1 MTTLTINIDV
11 EDSVIEN
18 AGEDYLKDYIQ
29 EQVKAYR
36 AQVLGKEIRQA
47 IDDSGVDIDKEFKE
61 AKKEAWKEYKNEH
74 LKDILK

>member
-18 AGEDYLKDYIQ
+18 AGEDYLKGYIQ

-47 IDDSGVDIDKEFKE
+47 IDESGVDIDKEFKE